1 MKTLLF
7 PLLLLSITL
16 TAQEKEKPEALPKKT
31 DTLKK
36 DNKEQISG
44 VVESKTTR
52 QQKDFYKILIKKPKD
67 SPVYMALKE
76 HDKDYSKYKILNSI
90 TPEKPKTNLDKIPKP
105 TK

>member
-1 MKTLLF
+1 M
-7 PLLLLSITL
+7 
-16 TAQEKEKPEALPKKT
+16 
-31 DTLKK
+31 
-36 DNKEQISG
+36 
-44 VVESKTTR
+44 
-52 QQKDFYKILIKKPKD
+52 LIKKPKD